1 MNAAELKSELSHSSF
16 VTAGG
21 TVAAYALIIL
31 AMTVLLFGVPYLLFT
46 LL

>member
-16 VTAGG
+16 VAAGG